1 MRQRDAKVDTPQ
13 SALVESSSQCCCN
26 GVFFNI
32 GTPHAIP
39 NLMKSTMNSNAPAA
53 QTDKP
58 MILVVDD
65 DHDMLQMSTD
75 TLSRGGFS
83 CATATSVEEA
93 ITALNNDRFKLM
105 VLDWGLNHRCGR
117 EVLRVAKRLYPQMP
131 VLVMSGQDFDVRTDA
146 IMEEADA
153 FLPKPFSLTVLKKQI
168 AQLIERDTFL
178 PKRPE
183 DILPLEEVKRV
194 YIQHVVA
201 LLNNNASLAA
211 EKLQIH
217 RQTVSAALQQ
227 TEADADGSPGIKR
240 TN

>member
-1 MRQRDAKVDTPQ
+1 
-13 SALVESSSQCCCN
+13 
-26 GVFFNI
+26 
-32 GTPHAIP
+32 
-39 NLMKSTMNSNAPAA
+39 MKITMNSNAPAA

-58 MILVVDD
+58 IILVVDD
-65 DHDMLQMSTD
+65 EPD
-75 TLSRGGFS
+75 TRQIITTTLTEGGFS
-83 CATATSVEEA
+83 CATASSVGEA
-93 ITALNNDRFKLM
+93 ITALSNDRFKLM
-105 VLDWGLNHRCGR
+105 VLDWGLDRCGR
-117 EVLRVAKRLYPQMP
+117 EVLREAKRLYPQMP
-131 VLVMSGQDFDVRTDA
+131 VLVMSGMPFEVRTDA

-153 FLPKPFSLTVLKKQI
+153 FLSKPFSCMVLNKQV

-227 TEADADGSPGIKR
+227 TDANTDGSPGIKR